1 MIGDKWDELF
11 WDGLRLESSVGGAWF
26 LAYFCLLNNETFY
39 TSPTYLA
46 LLYTTGTAS
55 GGLQYWVQGVGY
67 LPWGHTRVPMRKT
80 PWDICFKPNGIFLPT
95 MFFLTVK
102 FWCYRGFD
110 FRFVFITIT
119 PRPASNGDKHKILVL
134 NIGGIWLGLQNSKIK
149 VRQFQEVMLP

>member
-11 WDGLRLESSVGGAWF
+11 WDGLRLESRVGGAWF

-39 TSPTYLA
+39 TSLA

-80 PWDICFKPNGIFLPT
+80 PWDGSSYLLQAKRDFSPYNVLPSRKILMLSGVRFKICVYHYYPKTSCLWWQTQNSNIKHKWDLAGT
-95 MFFLTVK
+95 STVK
-102 FWCYRGFD
+102 
-110 FRFVFITIT
+110 
-119 PRPASNGDKHKILVL
+119 N
-134 NIGGIWLGLQNSKIK
+134 
-149 VRQFQEVMLP
+149 